1 MQYLILLA
9 LLLMI
14 IIGASVIG
22 ASVIGACTAYVVA
35 QNHVYK

>member
-22 ASVIGACTAYVVA
+22 ACTAYVVA